1 MRLNSVESTIEQGER
16 HLPISESGLF
26 NIILCLS
33 IHLVANG
40 RISCLWLDGF
50 HCSSA
55 LCLPSRSTWPFLY
68 HRSEPHSSE
77 VRSPY
82 DSVCIF
88 LRITGAELLFLDLW
102 SIRLS
107 AFEKYLFIFQ
117 SCLEF
122 GYFLFYH
129 CTSELLT
136 HSGLI
141 NTLSSIKIAKF
152 FCHEII
158 GQLITLWIIS
168 FTEKN
173 FLI

>member
-68 HRSEPHSSE
+68 QEWASLKWGE
-77 VRSPY
+77 VSLWFSLHFPEDY
-82 DSVCIF
+82 WCWASF
-88 LRITGAELLFLDLW
+88 FLDLW

-141 NTLSSIKIAKF
+141 NSLSSIKIAKF